1 MSNHCSSW
9 LGDFSQPACF
19 FSTRTIFTH
28 SRWIISKCQLHFSC
42 AHPAVR
48 ITESRHVRPARC
60 RGQLPRV
67 LVSSPPAAAENTF
80 VNCLFAR
87 RSGSPIAMEFGQ
99 TDFFEPHSFLCFP
112 LFWGNSFLDRHST
125 ALVSDISQ

>member
-1 MSNHCSSW
+1 MITNVQS
-9 LGDFSQPACF
+9 LLELAGRF
-19 FSTRTIFTH
+19 FSARMFFLNPHDFTH
-28 SRWIISKCQLHFSC
+28 SRWIISRCQLHFSG

-99 TDFFEPHSFLCFP
+99 TIISSSRTVSYVSLCFWGIHFSTDIRLP
-112 LFWGNSFLDRHST
+112 L
-125 ALVSDISQ
+125 